1 MSAGNILCSAI
12 ELLGVLHAPEMFD
25 YVFGSYVK
33 FRPNIKIK
41 NEFLKTCLDNSKAC
55 DLCLRLAVCEVPFTC
70 TRRRHGI

>member
-41 NEFLKTCLDNSKAC
+41 NKF
-55 DLCLRLAVCEVPFTC
+55 
-70 TRRRHGI
+70 